1 MNREFQKNLFFP
13 IRPDLWT
20 WPDYPLP
27 LTRAWVAHLPV
38 AHHPLSPTHWHLGP
52 AGRRAP
58 PHSTFDSHPLTC
70 QFPSPIPIRW
80 FLPQSPPAPCTHN
93 RAMLPPGIRQG
104 LTWPACAPK
113 DSSLDRRPPSCSITQ
128 PVPRPPAL
136 RLPLPCHPLVTAAA
150 SSPDHLDKRQ
160 KGNITTD
167 YTVSQATCHICPTN
181 TPRLPR

>member
-1 MNREFQKNLFFP
+1 VNLTRLP
-13 IRPDLWT
+13 ITVNPRTSGPLASGSSSLFSHSLTPGSCWQSRPTSQHLRLT
-20 WPDYPLP
+20 PARVPVPLP
-27 LTRAWVAHLPV
+27 N
-38 AHHPLSPTHWHLGP
+38 
-52 AGRRAP
+52 
-58 PHSTFDSHPLTC
+58 SH
-70 QFPSPIPIRW
+70 QV

-128 PVPRPPAL
+128 PVPRPRAL

-160 KGNITTD
+160 KGNITAD
-167 YTVSQATCHICPTN
+167 YTVSQATCHVCPTN